1 MEKTKLLTALI
12 VATLVIALLNLYIS
26 FGLNDKFESIT
37 GKIVARQDIQ
47 STQTSTPITKPQQ
60 PSRAQVNAGD
70 DPIKGLKDAPVT
82 IIEFSD
88 FQCPYCGRFFIQTL
102 PLIEK
107 NYIETGKVK
116 FVYRDFPLGS
126 HQYAQKAA
134 EAAKCADEQGKFWE
148 YHDKLF
154 SNQNALDTSSLM
166 QYAKELALNETTFN
180 DCLNS
185 GRMAPKVQKDF
196 NDGLK
201 YGISGT
207 PTFFING
214 IELVG
219 AQPYSIFEQVIN
231 GELDNNSIP

>member
-1 MEKTKLLTALI
+1 MENTKLLTILVTI
-12 VATLVIALLNLYIS
+12 TLVITFLNLYMTS
-26 FGLNDKFESIT
+26 DLNGKFDSIT
-37 GKIVARQDIQ
+37 GKVVVQDGQ
-47 STQTSTPITKPQQ
+47 SAPTQQPIPKPQQ
-60 PSRAQVNAGD
+60 PSRVQVSADD
-70 DPIKGLKDAPVT
+70 DPIKGSADAPVT

-88 FQCPYCGRFFIQTL
+88 FQCPYCERFFTQTL

-107 NYIETGKVK
+107 NYIKTGKVR
-116 FVYRDFPLGS
+116 FVYRDFPLS
-126 HQYAQKAA
+126 FHQYAQKAA
-134 EAAKCADEQGKFWE
+134 EAAKCADEQGKYWE

-154 SNQNALDTSSLM
+154 NNQNALDISSLV
-166 QYAKELALNETTFN
+166 QYAKELTLNETRFN

-185 GRMAPKVQKDF
+185 GRMVTKVQQDL

-219 AQPYSIFEQVIN
+219 AQPYNVFEQVIN
-231 GELDNNSIP
+231 GELYNNSIP